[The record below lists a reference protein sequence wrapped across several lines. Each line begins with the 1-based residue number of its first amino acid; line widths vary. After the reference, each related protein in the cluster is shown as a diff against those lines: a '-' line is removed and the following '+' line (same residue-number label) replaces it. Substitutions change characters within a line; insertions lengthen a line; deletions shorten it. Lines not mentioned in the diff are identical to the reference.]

1 MNVKKS
7 RPGAVRKKSRGKAV
21 GSGGQGRQ
29 ALEGRKPTPKAE
41 DRPYH
46 PAGKRKA
53 AQERYEATV
62 GGKKKA
68 DSGSRQARPAGGGLD
83 QHERASWPPKEGPP

>member
-1 MNVKKS
+1 MKGQSKP
-7 RPGAVRKKSRGKAV
+7 RAGAVRKASKGAQV

-29 ALEGRKPTPKAE
+29 ALEGRKPTPKAV

-53 AQERYEATV
+53 ASDRFEAA
-62 GGKKKA
+62 GGK
-68 DSGSRQARPAGGGLD
+68 SSSRSAQRPEPFNSRIVSAG
-83 QHERASWPPKEGPP
+83 